1 MVTALSTLVAVFRKA
16 CLIYTA
22 NGMVWEKE
30 IEAYCRWSMQTDL
43 YLKYKLFAEDIR
55 KATECYID
63 KPGPRTILSIVE
75 TDEKGVFT
83 LEALKTAYEKV
94 GKEPNERKIR
104 NAVNQWR
111 CRGYIMTM
119 TNDSY
124 KITR

>member
-55 KATECYID
+55 KATECYMD

-94 GKEPNERKIR
+94 GKEPNERRIK
-104 NAVNQWR
+104 NALKQWQH
-111 CRGYIMTM
+111 RGYVVTV

-124 KITR
+124 KKIR